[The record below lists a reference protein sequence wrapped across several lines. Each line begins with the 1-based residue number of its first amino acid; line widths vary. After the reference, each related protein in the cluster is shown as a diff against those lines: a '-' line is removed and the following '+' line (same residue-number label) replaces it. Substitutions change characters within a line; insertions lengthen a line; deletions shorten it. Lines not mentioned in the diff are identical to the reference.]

1 MLVFELTAKEKSGL
15 RLAFDYVGASF
26 PDVFG
31 KEDRENEK
39 QP

>member
-1 MLVFELTAKEKSGL
+1 MLVFELTAKERSGL
-15 RLAFDYVGASF
+15 SFAFDYACASF